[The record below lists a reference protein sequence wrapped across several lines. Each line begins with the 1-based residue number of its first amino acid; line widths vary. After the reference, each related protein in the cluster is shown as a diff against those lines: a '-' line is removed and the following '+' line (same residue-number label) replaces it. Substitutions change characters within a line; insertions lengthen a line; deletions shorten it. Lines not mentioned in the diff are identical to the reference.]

1 MTLNETTSTSL
12 LDLQWTGRPRA
23 IAAALLRFGSAN
35 ALVDPGPASTVETLR
50 AALAERGLRV
60 QDLQYVLL
68 THIHLDHAG
77 ATGTLVRENPGL
89 RVYVHARGLP
99 HVVDPSKLVNSAERL
114 WGAEL
119 KTLFGETL
127 PVPAENL
134 ISLHGGET
142 IELDGRT
149 LQVLYTPGHAS
160 HHVTYFDSTE
170 GVAFVGDTACIS
182 MEGDSFVL
190 PATPPPDV
198 DIELWDASLAAIG
211 DLRARRLFLTHFGF
225 ANEPLRHLADYRERL
240 HLWSELAAKSL
251 AHGKSEAESIEWFR
265 REVSADAAKSMSLE
279 KVEHYNFTGSF
290 HLSWLGL
297 ARYHRKKLE
306 RQQVQR

>member
-1 MTLNETTSTSL
+1 MTLNETNSTSL

-23 IAAALLRFGSAN
+23 VAAALLRSGSAN
-35 ALVDPGPASTVETLR
+35 AIVDPGPASTVETLR
-50 AALAERGLRV
+50 AELSNRGLRV

-89 RVYVHARGLP
+89 RVCVHSRGLP
-99 HVVDPSKLVNSAERL
+99 HVVDPSKLLSSAERL

-119 KTLFGETL
+119 RTLFGDTL

-134 ISLHGGET
+134 ISLDGGET
-142 IELDGRT
+142 IDLDGRA
-149 LQVLYTPGHAS
+149 LRVLYTPGHAS
-160 HHVTYFDSTE
+160 HHVTYFDSAE
-170 GVAFVGDTACIS
+170 GVAFVGDTAGIS

-198 DIELWDASLAAIG
+198 DIELWDASLGAIG
-211 DLRARRLFLTHFGF
+211 DLQAKRLFLTHFGF
-225 ANEPLRHLADYRERL
+225 ANEPQRHLANFRERL
-240 HLWSELAAKSL
+240 HLWSALAAKSL
-251 AHGKSEAESIEWFR
+251 AQGKSELESIEWFR
-265 REVSADAAKSMSLE
+265 REVTADAAKSMSPE

-297 ARYHRKKLE
+297 ARYHRKKLQ
-306 RQQVQR
+306 RQQAQQ